1 MFKIRTY
8 NQIASKGL
16 DRFPRDRYE
25 IASEFSQPDALLLRS
40 HKLHGEAIPASLLAV
55 ARAGAGVNNIPVADY
70 SARGVVVF
78 NTPGANANAVKEL
91 VAAALLLAS
100 RDIVG
105 GMNYVQSLTHIADP
119 VAMSNLLEKEKS
131 RFAGNELHGK
141 TLGVVGLGAIGALVA
156 NMAVELGMTVIGYD
170 PAISVEA
177 AWRLS
182 RRVGKMENLQSL
194 LARADYISLHV
205 PVIPETRHLINADT
219 LRHCRPHARLINFA
233 REQVVDTAALLAA
246 LDGGKLGGYVAD
258 FPLPELLGR
267 PDVLLMPHIGA
278 STAEAEENCA
288 VMAANQLIA
297 FLEEGTIANSVNF
310 PPTSMARNGG
320 HRLTFSNA
328 NVPKVLGKVL
338 AVLAESNN
346 NVLDLVNKSR
356 DQLAYNIVDVQDL
369 PSPATLAAIAE
380 VEGVIRVRLLGQP
393 GSA

>member
-8 NQIASKGL
+8 NQISSKGL

-25 IASEFSQPDALLLRS
+25 IASEFSQPDAILLRS
-40 HKLHGEAIPASLLAV
+40 HKLHGEPMADSVLAV
-55 ARAGAGVNNIPVADY
+55 GRAGAGVNNIPVADY
-70 SARGVVVF
+70 TAKGVVVF

-100 RDIVG
+100 RDIFG
-105 GMNYVQSLTHIADP
+105 GMNYVQSLTTVTDAT
-119 VAMSNLLEKEKS
+119 AMSNLLEKEKS
-131 RFAGNELHGK
+131 RFAGSELYGK

-194 LARADYISLHV
+194 LARADYVSLHV
-205 PVIPETRHLINADT
+205 PATAETRHLINSDT
-219 LRHCRPHARLINFA
+219 LRYCRQHVRLINFA
-233 REQVVDTAALLAA
+233 RQELVDTEALLVA
-246 LDGGKLGGYVAD
+246 LDNGKLDCYVAD
-258 FPLPELLGR
+258 FPAPALLGR
-267 PDVLLMPHIGA
+267 QDVLLMPHIGA

-288 VMAANQLIA
+288 VMAADQLMA

-328 NVPKVLGKVL
+328 NVPKVLGNVL
-338 AVLAESNN
+338 ATLAESNN

-356 DQLAYNIVDVQDL
+356 DQVAYNIVDVEDL
-369 PSPATLAAIAE
+369 PSSEIVAAIGA
-380 VEGVIRVRLLGQP
+380 VEGVIRVRLL
-393 GSA
+393 

>member
-8 NQIASKGL
+8 NQISSKGL

-25 IASEFSQPDALLLRS
+25 IASEFSLPDAILLRS
-40 HKLHGEAIPASLLAV
+40 HKLHGEPVADSVLAIG
-55 ARAGAGVNNIPVADY
+55 RAGAGVNNIPVADCT
-70 SARGVVVF
+70 AKGVVVF

-100 RDIVG
+100 RDIFG
-105 GMNYVQSLTHIADP
+105 GMNYAQSLTAVTDAT
-119 VAMSNLLEKEKS
+119 AMSNLLEKEKS
-131 RFAGNELHGK
+131 RFAGSELYGK

-205 PVIPETRHLINADT
+205 PATAETRHLINSDT
-219 LRHCRPHARLINFA
+219 LRYCRPNARLINFA
-233 REQVVDTAALLAA
+233 RQELVDTEALLVA
-246 LDGGKLGGYVAD
+246 LDNGKLDCYVAD
-258 FPLPELLGR
+258 FPAPALLGR
-267 PDVLLMPHIGA
+267 QDVLLMPHIGA

-288 VMAANQLIA
+288 VMAADQLMA

-328 NVPKVLGKVL
+328 NVPKVLGNVL
-338 AVLAESNN
+338 AILADSNN

-356 DQLAYNIVDVQDL
+356 DQVAYNIVDVEDL
-369 PSPATLAAIAE
+369 PSPEIVAAIGA
-380 VEGVIRVRLLGQP
+380 VEGVIRVRLL
-393 GSA
+393 